1 MSGIHYVIIGF
12 AAVVV
17 AKIAKN
23 LLTGFGISF

>member
-1 MSGIHYVIIGF
+1 MKSFHYVIIGF

-23 LLTGFGISF
+23 VLAGFGVTF